1 MLFRVM
7 PPLTV
12 SSIQHVATYL
22 PPDEARDNENQAHLP
37 GEIAGEQG
45 SIANIP
51 EIVPQESADANS
63 PPKNTSIA
71 QDDQTSCPETTK
83 DSSIVAS
90 SLQHDPGGEVRAL
103 ENKPNNLDDKDNETN
118 KQLTDEETG
127 NIEVSN
133 DNDTPADLNESGA
146 AGAESLPLH
155 MYKDPLNLPEDL
167 TKTDVAAQE
176 ENSYYALAVGW
187 AEKAELE
194 RRRRGS
200 IHELYTLMERAPRFV
215 LEVIMC

>member
-1 MLFRVM
+1 M
-7 PPLTV
+7 PYLTQAV
-12 SSIQHVATYL
+12 PSSHHVVPYL
-22 PPDEARDNENQAHLP
+22 PPNETRENENQAHLP
-37 GEIAGEQG
+37 V
-45 SIANIP
+45 
-51 EIVPQESADANS
+51 IVPLESADANS
-63 PPKNTSIA
+63 PTETTSEA
-71 QDDQTSCPETTK
+71 QDDLTKCHETTT
-83 DSSIVAS
+83 DYPVVAS
-90 SLQHDPGGEVRAL
+90 SSPHDPGGDIEVH
-103 ENKPNNLDDKDNETN
+103 ENKSNNQEDKDVETN

-133 DNDTPADLNESGA
+133 DNDTPEDLNESGA

-167 TKTDVAAQE
+167 TKTDVEAQE

-200 IHELYTLMERAPRFV
+200 IHELYTLMEGAPRFV